1 MTEPVPAA
9 SPTDADLG
17 LDAALA
23 AVSAASSV
31 PDHLVNL
38 RDVATAAPGL
48 RPGALLRSDAPR
60 SGDRAPEGVAW
71 PPRTVLDLRDPG
83 ENGEAHPLSSVARVV
98 PLPVLNG
105 TAVAASGGPVVVPAL
120 GDLYVSML
128 DEPGAGHLV
137 EAVRLIATG
146 DEPVLV
152 HCTAGKDRTG
162 VTVALVLALL
172 DVDRE
177 AIVAD
182 YERTGPHMRDVMVR
196 AAVTANLAVPDAH
209 LLAKLP
215 PELVTAPGWAIEAV
229 LDRLAEHDGG
239 AQGWF
244 LAHGGDAATLDALRA
259 RLVV

>member
-1 MTEPVPAA
+1 V
-9 SPTDADLG
+9 TDAVPDLVPG
-17 LDAALA
+17 SL
-23 AVSAASSV
+23 SGPV

-38 RDVATAAPGL
+38 RDVASAAPGL

-60 SGDRAPEGVAW
+60 SGDAAPDDVVW

-83 ENGEAHPLSSVARVV
+83 ESGEPHPLASVADVV
-98 PLPVLNG
+98 ALPVLGG
-105 TAVAASGGPVVVPAL
+105 TAMEGAAAPAAVPGL
-120 GDLYVSML
+120 GELYLWML
-128 DEPGAGHLV
+128 EEPGAGHLV
-137 EAVRLIATG
+137 EAVRLVATA
-146 DEPVLV
+146 DAPVLV

-172 DVDRE
+172 GVDRS

-182 YERTGPHMRDVMVR
+182 YERTGPHMRQVLVR

-209 LLAKLP
+209 VLARLP

-239 AQGWF
+239 VHGWY
-244 LAHGGDAATLDALRA
+244 LAHGGDDTVLDALRA
-259 RLVV
+259 RLSS

>member
-1 MTEPVPAA
+1 V
-9 SPTDADLG
+9 TDHTSDRTS
-17 LDAALA
+17 DH
-23 AVSAASSV
+23 V

-60 SGDRAPEGVAW
+60 SGDRDPHGVAW

-83 ENGEAHPLSSVARVV
+83 ESGESHPLAPVAQVV
-98 PLPVLNG
+98 PLPVLGG
-105 TAVAASGGPVVVPAL
+105 TAMEGAGAPAAIPGL
-120 GDLYVSML
+120 GDLYLQML

-137 EAVRLIATG
+137 EAVRLIAT
-146 DEPVLV
+146 DAAPVLV

-172 DVDRE
+172 GVERE

-182 YERTGPHMRDVMVR
+182 YERTGPHMAQVLAR

-209 LLAKLP
+209 LLARLP
-215 PELVTAPGWAIEAV
+215 PELVTAPGWAIETV
-229 LDRLAEHDGG
+229 LDRFAEDDGG
-239 AQGWF
+239 ARGWF
-244 LAHGGDAATLDALRA
+244 LAHGGDAGTLDALRS
-259 RLVV
+259 RLLAD